1 VAFGLLAHFRGIEM
15 RDTQTIVYIGRRE
28 LHKDTLY
35 GTGEWAKGQHKLV
48 DVVVALKML
57 RHPDV
62 FEAGKVEAVSTD
74 VVPAPKAKPKDN
86 DISDDVQEALYA
98 INNMNAD
105 AIASFVSE
113 NFQQKVDRRKSVENL
128 RIEATRLL
136 HQFGLAA

>member
-1 VAFGLLAHFRGIEM
+1 M

-57 RHPDV
+57 RHLDV
-62 FEAGKVEAVSTD
+62 FEAGKVDAVSTD

>member
-1 VAFGLLAHFRGIEM
+1 M

-62 FEAGKVEAVSTD
+62 FEAGKVGSVSTV
-74 VVPAPKAKPKDN
+74 VVPAPKEKPKDN

-98 INNMNAD
+98 INSMNAD

-113 NFQQKVDRRKSVENL
+113 NFQQKVDKRKSVENL
-128 RIEATRLL
+128 RIDATRLL

>member
-1 VAFGLLAHFRGIEM
+1 M

-28 LHKDTLY
+28 IHKDTLY
-35 GTGEWAKGQHKLV
+35 DTGEWVKGQHKLV
-48 DVVVALKML
+48 DVAVAIKML

-62 FEAGKVEAVSTD
+62 FEAGKVEAVSA
-74 VVPAPKAKPKDN
+74 VVFPEQKTPAKDS
-86 DISDDVQEALYA
+86 DTPDDVQMALDA
-98 INNMNAD
+98 ITTMPAD
-105 AIASFVSE
+105 ALASFVRE

>member
-1 VAFGLLAHFRGIEM
+1 M

-28 LHKDTLY
+28 IHNDTLY

-62 FEAGKVEAVSTD
+62 FEAGKVEAVST
-74 VVPAPKAKPKDN
+74 VVFPELKEKTKESDTP
-86 DISDDVQEALYA
+86 DDVQMALDS
-98 INNMNAD
+98 ISTMPVD
-105 AIASFVSE
+105 ALASFVRE
-113 NFQQKVDRRKSVENL
+113 NFQQKVDKRKSVENL

>member
-1 VAFGLLAHFRGIEM
+1 M
-15 RDTQTIVYIGRRE
+15 RDTRTIVYIGRRE

-35 GTGEWAKGQHKLV
+35 GTGEWVKGQHKLV

-62 FEAGKVEAVSTD
+62 FEAGKVEAVST
-74 VVPAPKAKPKDN
+74 VVFPELKEKTKESDTP
-86 DISDDVQEALYA
+86 DDVQMALDA
-98 INNMNAD
+98 ISTMPAD
-105 AIASFVSE
+105 ALASFVRD
-113 NFQQKVDRRKSVENL
+113 NFQQKVDKRKSVENL

>member
-1 VAFGLLAHFRGIEM
+1 M

-62 FEAGKVEAVSTD
+62 FEAGKVEAVST
-74 VVPAPKAKPKDN
+74 VVFPEPKAPAEDR
-86 DISDDVQEALYA
+86 DTPDDVQMAL
-98 INNMNAD
+98 D
-105 AIASFVSE
+105 AISTMPVDALASFVSE

>member
-1 VAFGLLAHFRGIEM
+1 M
-15 RDTQTIVYIGRRE
+15 QDTQTIVYIGRRE

-62 FEAGKVEAVSTD
+62 FEAGKVEAVST
-74 VVPAPKAKPKDN
+74 VVFPEPKVPAKDS
-86 DISDDVQEALYA
+86 DTPDDVQMAL
-98 INNMNAD
+98 D
-105 AIASFVSE
+105 AISTMPVNALASFVRE
-113 NFQQKVDRRKSVENL
+113 NFQQKVDKRKSVESL

-136 HQFGLAA
+136 HQFGLPA

>member
-1 VAFGLLAHFRGIEM
+1 M

-62 FEAGKVEAVSTD
+62 FEAGNVEAVST
-74 VVPAPKAKPKDN
+74 VVFPEPKAPTKESDTP
-86 DISDDVQEALYA
+86 DDVQMALDA
-98 INNMNAD
+98 ISTMPAD
-105 AIASFVSE
+105 ALASFVRE
-113 NFQQKVDRRKSVENL
+113 NFQQKVDKRKSVENL

>member
-1 VAFGLLAHFRGIEM
+1 M

-62 FEAGKVEAVSTD
+62 FEAGKVEAVST
-74 VVPAPKAKPKDN
+74 VVFPEPKEKTKESDTP
-86 DISDDVQEALYA
+86 DDVQMALDA
-98 INNMNAD
+98 ISTMPAD
-105 AIASFVSE
+105 ALASFVRE
-113 NFQQKVDRRKSVENL
+113 NFQQKVDKRKSVENL